1 MFFPITLPDRYLE
14 EFTHAFRN
22 AFPDSK
28 TDVSTTL
35 GFGIRVPDER
45 EASVLAFFEQF
56 CVANNLTHLFVR
68 QGEEGFE
75 LHEVGEFTAKDDF
88 EIV

>member
-1 MFFPITLPDRYLE
+1 M
-14 EFTHAFRN
+14 
-22 AFPDSK
+22 
-28 TDVSTTL
+28 
-35 GFGIRVPDER
+35 PDER